1 MSFLHLILTR
11 HEPVRGIGEHVKSAV
26 GAIASMLLIGG
37 LAQLTHL
44 PLLIAPL
51 GASAVLV
58 FGYPGAALAQ
68 PINVFGA
75 YLLAT
80 IIGVVVAALLPDAG
94 WATAVAVGL
103 ALFAMQTL
111 RVTHPPAGAV
121 PLVAAA
127 TPNECGLLFVTLL
140 VSSIGMVALAL
151 LLHRLPPRRRYPAE
165 HPGIPV
171 QDQPGR

>member
-1 MSFLHLILTR
+1 MPDLRQLLTR
-11 HEPVRGIGEHVKSAV
+11 HEPHRGFAEHSKSAV
-26 GAIASMLLIGG
+26 GAAIAMLLIGG
-37 LAQLTHL
+37 LAALTGL

-75 YLLAT
+75 YLIAT
-80 IIGVVVAALLPDAG
+80 IIGAATAALFPNVV
-94 WATAVAVGL
+94 WAAAVAVGL
-103 ALFAMQTL
+103 ALFGMQTL

-127 TPNECGLLFVTLL
+127 TPHECGLLFATLL
-140 VSSIGMVALAL
+140 VSSIAMIGFAL
-151 LLHRLPPRRRYPAE
+151 LFHRLPPRRRYPAE
-165 HPGIPV
+165 HPGMPV
-171 QDQPGR
+171 QTVPDK